1 VICRELGL
9 ADGTVR
15 THIQD
20 VFRILNVHNRTQAVF
35 EVSRLRLRLPVV
47 IAASPEPSGKTQ

>member
-1 VICRELGL
+1 MICRELDL

-20 VFRILNVHNRTQAVF
+20 VFRILNVHNRTPGSVRGEPSQ
-35 EVSRLRLRLPVV
+35 
-47 IAASPEPSGKTQ
+47 AASAGRRL